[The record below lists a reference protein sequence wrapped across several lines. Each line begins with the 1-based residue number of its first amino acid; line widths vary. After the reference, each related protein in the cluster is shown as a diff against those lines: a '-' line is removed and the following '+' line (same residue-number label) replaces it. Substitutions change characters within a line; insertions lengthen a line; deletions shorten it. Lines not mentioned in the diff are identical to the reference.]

1 MIIMKKVLVVIF
13 IFSLVKGYSQKHES
27 EYKKMIDSA
36 LTIMM
41 QKMINPG
48 GTSKNNDLY
57 LLDENDRPYPYFHT
71 SLMYFKSIDLTKAS
85 NDKRLKQGIKAWKI
99 IPVLKGNR
107 MTITIIDFRITY
119 KNNNYNYANG
129 GGSESV
135 FEYSCDKNAWLL
147 VASKTGGL

>member
-1 MIIMKKVLVVIF
+1 MTIMKKVLVAIF
-13 IFSLVKGYSQKHES
+13 IFSVVKGYSQKHES
-27 EYKKMIDSA
+27 EYKKMIDTA

-48 GTSKNNDLY
+48 ETFKNNDLY
-57 LLDENDRPYPYFHT
+57 LLDENDRPYPYLHT
-71 SLMYFKSIDLTKAS
+71 SLIDFKSIDLFKAK
-85 NDKRLKQGIKAWKI
+85 NDKKLKQGIKAWKI

-119 KNNNYNYANG
+119 KNNNYNYSNG

-147 VASKTGGL
+147 IGSKTGKL